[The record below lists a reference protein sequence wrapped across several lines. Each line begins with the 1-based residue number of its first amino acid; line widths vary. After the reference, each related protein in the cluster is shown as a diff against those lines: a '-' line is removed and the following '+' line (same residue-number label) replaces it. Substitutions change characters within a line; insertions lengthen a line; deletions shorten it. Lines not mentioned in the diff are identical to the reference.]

1 MDIKCNDIKF
11 GYSEQVSAIA
21 VSQLNIKQGE
31 KVAILGAI
39 GSGKSTFLKIL
50 AGLYKPNE
58 GFVYL
63 NGIDMQFI
71 KRDLLNE
78 TISYLPQNTKLFQG
92 TLRDNLIFGM
102 VGISDEVIIEACKL
116 TGLIA
121 LINALPNALDTVV
134 PEGGES
140 VSGGQKQL
148 IALTRMVI
156 ANKRI
161 ILLDEPTASM
171 DEGTEKQIIGMLKNK
186 LEVNQTMVVVT
197 HKPIVLNMVDR
208 IIILTPK
215 GIVMD
220 GPRDEVLQ
228 RIAASKNIA
237 TKA

>member
-1 MDIKCNDIKF
+1 
-11 GYSEQVSAIA
+11 
-21 VSQLNIKQGE
+21 
-31 KVAILGAI
+31 
-39 GSGKSTFLKIL
+39 
-50 AGLYKPNE
+50 
-58 GFVYL
+58 
-63 NGIDMQFI
+63 
-71 KRDLLNE
+71 
-78 TISYLPQNTKLFQG
+78 
-92 TLRDNLIFGM
+92 M
-102 VGISDEVIIEACKL
+102 VGISDEIIIEACKL

-156 ANKRI
+156 SNKRI

-171 DEGTEKQIIGMLKNK
+171 DEGTERQIIGMLKNK
-186 LEVNQTMVVVT
+186 LEANQTMIVVT

-228 RIAASKNIA
+228 KIAASKTVA
-237 TKA
+237 KA